1 MNVNTVGIDRVRNVL
16 SVDGGG
22 RDGKVLRRRG
32 AGENWEQTTS
42 FCGLN
47 DS

>member
-16 SVDGGG
+16 SVDGVG
-22 RDGKVLRRRG
+22 RVRKVLLWRG
-32 AGENWEQTTS
+32 AGENWGLTT
-42 FCGLN
+42 FFRGLN